1 MFNARK
7 DIIDFFEK
15 GIFPFKDNVFKTK
28 ENEEIKQKTEEE
40 EIEEFINN
48 AASFTKKESEG
59 IKHDLF
65 KEYFGFLTPAALG
78 KKLFKIKDAKK
89 NSEFVEE
96 INKRRSS
103 LKDEIEEMFKEEIK
117 IKNQIKY

>member
-7 DIIDFFEK
+7 DIIDSFEK

-28 ENEEIKQKTEEE
+28 ENEEIKQKTDEE

-48 AASFTKKESEG
+48 AVSFTKKESEG
-59 IKHDLF
+59 INNDLF

-103 LKDEIEEMFKEEIK
+103 LKDEIEEMSKEEIK